1 MIYIGYGQNG
11 YLYLSVSFGNEI
23 WVGEI
28 HLGSICTQVVIE
40 VVKVKKDIQSILMKM
55 GLEID

>member
-1 MIYIGYGQNG
+1 MIYIVYGQNG
-11 YLYLSVSFGNEI
+11 YLYLSVSFSNEI

-28 HLGSICTQVVIE
+28 HLGAICTQVVIE